1 MAISRTVPNTD
12 LCKVEKTEAARY
24 GSTRVEKEYKHLK
37 TEKIMEG
44 INTPFVIDEH
54 TAIVMTDPQ
63 NDFLSENGLGWGA
76 FGENIQKNGTVEN
89 LRRIFEVAAA
99 KGMLVFISPHYYYK
113 HDHQW
118 LFEGPIEKLMHDTG
132 MFERRGQLTGEGFE
146 GSGADWL
153 DLYKPYI
160 NEGTNIIVTAPHKL
174 YGPENNDLILQL
186 RKRGVN
192 KVVVC
197 GMSGNL
203 CAESHLRELQERGFE
218 AAVVFDATAS
228 AKLPGMDADTAA
240 FINFTLLAEKV
251 YTTDEF
257 VNEMRQR

>member
-1 MAISRTVPNTD
+1 
-12 LCKVEKTEAARY
+12 
-24 GSTRVEKEYKHLK
+24 
-37 TEKIMEG
+37 
-44 INTPFVIDEH
+44 
-54 TAIVMTDPQ
+54 
-63 NDFLSENGLGWGA
+63 
-76 FGENIQKNGTVEN
+76 
-89 LRRIFEVAAA
+89 
-99 KGMLVFISPHYYYK
+99 
-113 HDHQW
+113 
-118 LFEGPIEKLMHDTG
+118 MHDTG

-186 RKRGVN
+186 RTRGVN

-228 AKLPGMDADTAA
+228 AKLPRMDADTAA

>member
-1 MAISRTVPNTD
+1 
-12 LCKVEKTEAARY
+12 
-24 GSTRVEKEYKHLK
+24 
-37 TEKIMEG
+37 MEG

-132 MFERRGQLTGEGFE
+132 MFCLLYT
-146 GSGADWL
+146 SGTPIVWRVCSMRVMVSGTLNWL
-153 DLYKPYI
+153 
-160 NEGTNIIVTAPHKL
+160 
-174 YGPENNDLILQL
+174 
-186 RKRGVN
+186 
-192 KVVVC
+192 
-197 GMSGNL
+197 S
-203 CAESHLRELQERGFE
+203 
-218 AAVVFDATAS
+218 
-228 AKLPGMDADTAA
+228 
-240 FINFTLLAEKV
+240 
-251 YTTDEF
+251 
-257 VNEMRQR
+257 